1 MARLHGKVAAVTG
14 AGSGIGRALAA
25 TLAARGCRLAL
36 ADIDEAGLAGTAAAL
51 PASAEV
57 MTTHLDVS
65 DRAAVD
71 AWAGQVE
78 ERFGA
83 VHLVVNNAGIALA
96 ATAEDMTDEDLD
108 RVLDVN
114 LHGVLHGSQ
123 AFLPRLI
130 ASGDGHLV
138 NISSLFGLI
147 PMPTQSAYNTAKYG
161 VRGYTEAVATEM
173 MIAGHPVS
181 VHCVHP
187 GGIRTA
193 IARSARTAAA
203 ADADVFAAWFDAK
216 MARTSP
222 EKAAETI
229 VRGVERG
236 RRRILVGADA
246 YAAHALGVLS
256 GARMQP
262 LLAWLG
268 KRVLRDLGYAAAL
281 DGTTPSRAG
290 VRGGSDA
297 GPGAPA
303 QGTEARSPLAQ

>member
-1 MARLHGKVAAVTG
+1 
-14 AGSGIGRALAA
+14 
-25 TLAARGCRLAL
+25 
-36 ADIDEAGLAGTAAAL
+36 
-51 PASAEV
+51 

-71 AWAGQVE
+71 AWAASVE
-78 ERFGA
+78 EHFGA

-96 ATAEDMTDEDLD
+96 ATAEDMADEDLD

-147 PMPTQSAYNTAKYG
+147 PMLTQSAYNTAKYG
-161 VRGYTEAVATEM
+161 VRGYTEAVAIEM

-187 GGIRTA
+187 GGIKTA

-203 ADADVFAAWFDAK
+203 ADAATFAAWFDAK

-222 EKAAETI
+222 ERAAETI

-246 YAAHALGVLS
+246 YAAHAIGVLS
-256 GARMQP
+256 GSRMQP

-268 KRVLRDLGYAAAL
+268 SRVLRDIGYAAAL
-281 DGTTPSRAG
+281 DGGKTARPTAHVPS
-290 VRGGSDA
+290 
-297 GPGAPA
+297 
-303 QGTEARSPLAQ
+303 EAAEPLAR